1 MGFNWKAFAA
11 SFLEKQTEGIRERRA
26 EAKEFEEEQEELA
39 ERNRKLLRDRT
50 LLANDA
56 AQMAQK
62 AMELGATRDQV
73 IAAMGSGALGMKTF
87 YDKLLKAANQKGIP
101 TLGAADVEA
110 IIDMPEVFEVNPDYV
125 DMNLGQLAKIQYG
138 AMLDPNMKAEEV
150 QTSDSVLA
158 KLFGV
163 DAMNQARKKL
173 QDTKFVGGMSIADVN
188 ELSAQADYDSLFPN
202 LGVNFFDKEF
212 YGPTRASE
220 FLKNMTD
227 IQMEAVSGTAAKQY
241 IEDAGRIHLQK
252 MSPASEFY
260 DETYASENQGVTP
273 MEVKEA
279 AKDFLIQTQARNI
292 IRGVVDEYG
301 QTGLFDHEPS
311 VNIIKKIMGEQYVSD
326 ELELLKTFNK
336 QDDDSVDSVPTSES
350 TAAANEQAANLMKQ
364 TPTERDEDQEEN
376 PMDLQEPQAPE
387 TQTSDSETEK
397 TTLSPEET
405 DDEFVP
411 IPRPE
416 SKGVIIDAIDAG
428 GVGAW
433 DKKYKGKLD
442 PVTGEKIIVEARPPA
457 GGPKNKEV
465 EARTSTGTRVPGK
478 TRKVTA
484 REEWDMLYGKTHNP
498 DGSPDL

>member
-173 QDTKFVGGMSIADVN
+173 QDTK
-188 ELSAQADYDSLFPN
+188 
-202 LGVNFFDKEF
+202 K
-212 YGPTRASE
+212 
-220 FLKNMTD
+220 
-227 IQMEAVSGTAAKQY
+227 
-241 IEDAGRIHLQK
+241 
-252 MSPASEFY
+252 
-260 DETYASENQGVTP
+260 
-273 MEVKEA
+273 
-279 AKDFLIQTQARNI
+279 
-292 IRGVVDEYG
+292 
-301 QTGLFDHEPS
+301 
-311 VNIIKKIMGEQYVSD
+311 
-326 ELELLKTFNK
+326 
-336 QDDDSVDSVPTSES
+336 
-350 TAAANEQAANLMKQ
+350 
-364 TPTERDEDQEEN
+364 
-376 PMDLQEPQAPE
+376 
-387 TQTSDSETEK
+387 
-397 TTLSPEET
+397 
-405 DDEFVP
+405 
-411 IPRPE
+411 
-416 SKGVIIDAIDAG
+416 
-428 GVGAW
+428 
-433 DKKYKGKLD
+433 
-442 PVTGEKIIVEARPPA
+442 IVEVIKLR
-457 GGPKNKEV
+457 KN
-465 EARTSTGTRVPGK
+465 
-478 TRKVTA
+478 
-484 REEWDMLYGKTHNP
+484 
-498 DGSPDL
+498 